1 MRLSDKHRQARVS
14 KFPLP
19 KSIVYGIIRV
29 PKRTL
34 RYRMNASFDY
44 SRWSDSEL
52 ARANHTAEQF
62 LTENQSEISHVLSR
76 QRGILDVL
84 LALLQRR
91 DLSLEERLDCFARIA
106 ETAESMRECANGFF
120 ELGAQPLVARAVE
133 TGSLY

>member
-1 MRLSDKHRQARVS
+1 
-14 KFPLP
+14 
-19 KSIVYGIIRV
+19 
-29 PKRTL
+29 
-34 RYRMNASFDY
+34 MNASFDY
-44 SRWSDSEL
+44 SGWSDAEL
-52 ARANHTAEQF
+52 ARANITAEQF

-84 LALLQRR
+84 LSLLQRR

>member
-1 MRLSDKHRQARVS
+1 
-14 KFPLP
+14 
-19 KSIVYGIIRV
+19 
-29 PKRTL
+29 
-34 RYRMNASFDY
+34 MNASFDY
-44 SRWSDSEL
+44 SRWSDAEL

-84 LALLQRR
+84 LSLLQRR